1 MKSKSCCL
9 DYLCVVLLI
18 LATTVFPS
26 FISYAA
32 QASDAYSKAT
42 KLYIDGKYAEALESA
57 KEALAEAEKNHGP
70 SSIELAKPLSL
81 LADIQNSRKQYQEA
95 TLYLERLRSIQERN
109 LGSTHRDVAD
119 TLSRLIKLYER
130 QGNEEKANDLNN
142 LAASRWGNGST
153 TKSAR
158 YHANPQSSKIRIN
171 NSKETILR
179 GYLGRTDGTATIRVF
194 RSVDAYKG
202 CSELLNK
209 ALATL
214 DRALDTDL
222 KDQSAVESANRA
234 MKIRDEQCK
243 SLGAIDLRSGTN
255 VLIHGYD
262 PAAPPTNVVL
272 ITIAE
277 GSYAGMEG
285 LVPQGNVQLS
295 R

>member
-1 MKSKSCCL
+1 MKSKSSHLRYIVGCL
-9 DYLCVVLLI
+9 VILI
-18 LATTVFPS
+18 ATVFHPLTS
-26 FISYAA
+26 HCA
-32 QASDAYSKAT
+32 QGSDAYSNAT
-42 KLYIDGKYAEALESA
+42 RLYLDGKYTDALQTA
-57 KEALAEAEKNHGP
+57 KEALSEAEKNHGT
-70 SSIELAKPLSL
+70 SSIELVKSLSL
-81 LADIQNSRKQYQEA
+81 LADIQNSRKEYQDA
-95 TLYLERLRSIQERN
+95 ARYLERLKTVQETS
-109 LGSTHRDVAD
+109 LGSNHRDVAD
-119 TLSRLIKLYER
+119 TLSRMIRVYEKL
-130 QGNEEKANDLNN
+130 GDTANANRLND

-158 YHANPQSSKIRIN
+158 YHANTQSSKIRMN

-222 KDQSAVESANRA
+222 KDQSAVESANIA
-234 MKIRDEQCK
+234 MKISDEQCK

-262 PAAPPTNVVL
+262 PTAPPTNVVL

-285 LVPQGNVQLS
+285 LVPKGNVQLS